1 MPELIEMWAKVV
13 AYVNEQAQEHI
24 VKVVKSIYH
33 KTTNHRIDL
42 REYVRTRCS
51 GGRLVT
57 KTTAHAQM
65 LRWLGHFH
73 WALGE
78 ASDNRSVQNRF
89 NGCSASAWR
98 GKAETPRH
106 QLVPE
111 LQEYLLTVLDAG
123 SVPASGTGPSAANGA
138 GLVVE
143 RSL

>member
-51 GGRLVT
+51 GRRLVT

-78 ASDNRSVQNRF
+78 ASDNRSVQSRLKDVARAH
-89 NGCSASAWR
+89 G
-98 GKAETPRH
+98 
-106 QLVPE
+106 
-111 LQEYLLTVLDAG
+111 
-123 SVPASGTGPSAANGA
+123 GA
-138 GLVVE
+138 RRRL
-143 RSL
+143 RAISWFLNCRNTC